1 MATIEKQP
9 ETALTI
15 AEWRDAGRSK
25 ASRYLS
31 DRLTQTRSDY
41 RSVAVATFVLGV
53 AVAGACWLAFGIM
66 LEHWLLVGGMP
77 VWLRWAWLALGIAG
91 LLAASLHWLVPLF
104 RYRVNLLYAARSI
117 EREFP
122 ELHNDLV
129 NAVLVRPGESDP
141 HGALIT
147 RSLEQRAARQLTSV
161 PADGVFDKHHLVR
174 LAFVLAV
181 LVVLGTFYA
190 LLSPKNPFV
199 TAARLLAPW
208 SGWAAPSRVTVQS
221 VTCYWASVPTADQSA
236 APQADMG
243 ESLLDPRRALALDN
257 GSVKVIR
264 GRQLV
269 VAAEIGQLRQEEV
282 PLIRATPLLD
292 DGRIDPQG
300 VPWQAAL
307 TRQGSDSVFSA
318 RLPDSRIGLDRSLRL
333 ELEAGDAR
341 WPSFNVL
348 VVDAPSVLVREAVYH
363 FPAYTQHPP
372 ETREWQGDL
381 RGLEGTEVELRV
393 ESNQPLDAVWIDFLD
408 TQRPDD
414 LRMLVDREKPTLA
427 SVSLL
432 LRRTADRS
440 GPEHP
445 AYRLRFRPQADRD
458 AGAAAIIDEP
468 LTHRIE
474 VLPDLAP
481 EVLIDLPAADPL
493 RVPPQA
499 PLRVRVT
506 AVDPDYAVSSVRLE
520 TRPEGGT
527 RPRPRTLWEFT
538 PERTEEAS
546 GSLRMSA
553 RIVPAQEAGDA
564 SVLEYRAIVED
575 NRQPEPNS
583 TATPWRR
590 LLIDERASPQPDPD
604 QAWPERRQP
613 QSDTPV
619 PGEGKPPGQDSAD
632 AKPRPKPVDERQPEQ
647 AAENQSP
654 ADRPPPDRQ
663 QPGQDAT
670 AEPGMQDA
678 SGTAGPQDGQGQQG
692 QKASG
697 QQAGQPGDGEGKPTG
712 GNQAAGKA
720 DGRLDGQEQ
729 SAGGKPGEGNSSL
742 PQRSAES
749 SKTSAE
755 GQGASQAAEASRQQQ
770 EGGKD
775 RAEGGANERSRAVGN
790 EAGSD
795 GPAQQG
801 KPIAGASQQQAK
813 EASREATAQPDV
825 PADGTDDG
833 EAMERILDHQ
843 RRQDQNSQ
851 SKSQSKNQSGEKPP
865 QQEAC
870 CPEEGKPCGKPG
882 CSSCSGG
889 GAGAGAGGSSGG
901 DGQPGG
907 GGNPAG
913 AGEGQ
918 SGGSG
923 AGQPAAAGTP
933 GDGPASASSSAE
945 GSSAGGGESTA
956 GTSGASQG
964 QPSQASGKP
973 SGAAQSGDNSAGGA
987 MPGDGSSESPAGGEG
1002 QGESQSQG
1010 DSQGTG
1016 PAGQS
1021 APSSNTSPTGSQ
1033 AAGQGEQS
1041 ADGAAANG
1049 KQGEESTSAPHQ
1061 SGGGGAV
1068 GGERQATVAGEEPPA
1083 PAEALEWSPEDLA
1096 AERHAVD
1103 LALAHLRDSVRSGD
1117 DGMLDELGWSREQAE
1132 AFLERW
1138 DDMREAAASGHQQR
1152 QDYEQTV
1159 RSLGL
1164 RPGGVRTSRR
1174 LPTDREGKRLEGRR
1188 TEPPF
1193 EYRERFKAYQKGTG
1207 SGRVEA
1213 E

>member
-25 ASRYLS
+25 ASRYLA
-31 DRLTQTRSDY
+31 DRLTETRSDY

-243 ESLLDPRRALALDN
+243 ELLLDPRRALALDD

-269 VAAEIGQLRQEEV
+269 VAAEIGHLRQGEV

-538 PERTEEAS
+538 PERAGEAS

-590 LLIDERASPQPDPD
+590 LLIDERASPQSDPD

-632 AKPRPKPVDERQPEQ
+632 GKPRPKPADERQPEQ

-720 DGRLDGQEQ
+720 DGGLDGQEQ
-729 SAGGKPGEGNSSL
+729 N
-742 PQRSAES
+742 
-749 SKTSAE
+749 
-755 GQGASQAAEASRQQQ
+755 
-770 EGGKD
+770 
-775 RAEGGANERSRAVGN
+775 
-790 EAGSD
+790 
-795 GPAQQG
+795 
-801 KPIAGASQQQAK
+801 
-813 EASREATAQPDV
+813 
-825 PADGTDDG
+825 
-833 EAMERILDHQ
+833 
-843 RRQDQNSQ
+843 
-851 SKSQSKNQSGEKPP
+851 
-865 QQEAC
+865 
-870 CPEEGKPCGKPG
+870 
-882 CSSCSGG
+882 
-889 GAGAGAGGSSGG
+889 
-901 DGQPGG
+901 
-907 GGNPAG
+907 
-913 AGEGQ
+913 

-923 AGQPAAAGTP
+923 KSP
-933 GDGPASASSSAE
+933 E
-945 GSSAGGGESTA
+945 GGEPK
-956 GTSGASQG
+956 AS
-964 QPSQASGKP
+964 PSIP
-973 SGAAQSGDNSAGGA
+973 SGATHDGDVFEKILAHQNREAK
-987 MPGDGSSESPAGGEG
+987 GDGQQVRKEEG
-1002 QGESQSQG
+1002 QINVQQTLESDVADVQMAASKDQLGDVRQSQAQEG
-1010 DSQGTG
+1010 PVNVEQSLKGQAKDIQMSQAQRQQGSIEQEQIQKG
-1016 PAGQS
+1016 PANISQEAEVDLDGIKASQMQKQTGEIVQSQNQKGPVNVEQSLKGQ
-1021 APSSNTSPTGSQ
+1021 AKDIQMSQ
-1033 AAGQGEQS
+1033 AQQQQGSVEQEQSQEGPANVSQEAKVALDGLKAGQMQEQEGEIS
-1041 ADGAAANG
+1041 
-1049 KQGEESTSAPHQ
+1049 
-1061 SGGGGAV
+1061 
-1068 GGERQATVAGEEPPA
+1068 
-1083 PAEALEWSPEDLA
+1083 
-1096 AERHAVD
+1096 
-1103 LALAHLRDSVRSGD
+1103 
-1117 DGMLDELGWSREQAE
+1117 
-1132 AFLERW
+1132 
-1138 DDMREAAASGHQQR
+1138 
-1152 QDYEQTV
+1152 
-1159 RSLGL
+1159 
-1164 RPGGVRTSRR
+1164 
-1174 LPTDREGKRLEGRR
+1174 
-1188 TEPPF
+1188 
-1193 EYRERFKAYQKGTG
+1193 
-1207 SGRVEA
+1207 
-1213 E
+1213 